1 MSTHALLKNLERL
14 SCPALI
20 AIALAAM
27 LTLTC
32 HAQDEG
38 SVQRIVQVR
47 TSDSETRHIHSW
59 IDLHPDG
66 RTVLLSPTQS
76 FPFRVVD
83 VAEENITHT
92 FDAGNWFGGAR
103 CTYSRTG
110 RYVLLE
116 QLFYVTW
123 KPDKV
128 KAVKYEVV
136 EVATGK
142 KVFSGND
149 LYAAELAPD
158 ERTLYTLG
166 KDGLHVVDLATG
178 ERDKVR
184 SLPRLGYALAV
195 STDGTRLAV
204 AHQPTREELAA
215 LPTVRND
222 KKLLKQMGKRART
235 VTVYDAAALKPL
247 HQLNEPFDEVFR
259 LRYSPDGRDL
269 WVMAKPHTK
278 HGSNLDPRQRY
289 LSVADASSGEMRRTT
304 FPAISEYD
312 PDFRISPDGKLL
324 AIGSMAKFQEIH
336 LYDRA
341 TGRMVDRFIRTHRFR
356 DATPLKD
363 GEFGAENRVSFCFLP
378 DGKRIWLTFGTR
390 LIEWTY
396 QP

>member
-1 MSTHALLKNLERL
+1 VSTHALLKGLKRHAL
-14 SCPALI
+14 TALI
-20 AIALAAM
+20 LLALIG
-27 LTLTC
+27 LGTL
-32 HAQDEG
+32 AVFGQDEG
-38 SVQRIVQVR
+38 HVQRIVQVR
-47 TSDSETRHIHSW
+47 SSAQETRHIHSF
-59 IDLHPDG
+59 IDIHPDG
-66 RTVLLSPTQS
+66 RSVLLSPTQS
-76 FPFRVVD
+76 FPFRMVD
-83 VAEENITHT
+83 LAEETITHT

-103 CTYSRTG
+103 CSYSTTG
-110 RYVLLE
+110 RYALLE
-116 QLFYVTW
+116 QLFYQQW
-123 KPDKV
+123 RPDKV
-128 KAVKYEVV
+128 RAVKYEVV
-136 EVATGK
+136 EVSSGR

-166 KDGLHVVDLATG
+166 KDGLHVVDLTNG

-222 KKLLKQMGKRART
+222 KKLLKGMEKRART
-235 VTVYDAAALKPL
+235 VTVYDAATLKPL

-269 WVMAKPHTK
+269 WVMAKPHAK

-289 LSVADASSGEMRRTT
+289 LSVADARSGEMRRTA

-324 AIGSMAKFQEIH
+324 AIGSTGKFQEIH
-336 LYDRA
+336 LYDRH

-363 GEFGAENRVSFCFLP
+363 GEFGAEDRVSFCFLP
-378 DGKRIWLTFGTR
+378 DGKRIWMTFGTR